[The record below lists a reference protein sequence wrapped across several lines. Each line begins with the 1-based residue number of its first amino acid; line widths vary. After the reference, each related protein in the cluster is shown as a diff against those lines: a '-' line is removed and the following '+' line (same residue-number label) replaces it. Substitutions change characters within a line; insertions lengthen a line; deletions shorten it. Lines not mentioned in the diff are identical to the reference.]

1 VKEGVDRV
9 EEEIGLFAAAISFLT
24 NTPLISGRCIMIG
37 DDKGAVANLYLN
49 WRSALTCHRNFGLH
63 FNGDYLRCLRA
74 AVIHYDK
81 V

>member
-1 VKEGVDRV
+1 MKKGVDWV
-9 EEEIGLFAAAISFLT
+9 EEEIGLSAAAISFLT
-24 NTPLISGRCIMIG
+24 NTPLNGGKCVLIG
-37 DDKGAVANLYLN
+37 DEEGAVANLYLN

-63 FNGDYLRCLRA
+63 FNGDYLRCLQA